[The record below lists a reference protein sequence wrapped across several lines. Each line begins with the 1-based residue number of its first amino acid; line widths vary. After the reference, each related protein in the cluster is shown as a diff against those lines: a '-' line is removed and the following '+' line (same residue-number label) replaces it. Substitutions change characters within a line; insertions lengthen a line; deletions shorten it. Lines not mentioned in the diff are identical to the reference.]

1 MSFVHFKRSINLAAE
16 TFCSKN
22 MLKQTTADSELVT
35 YKELGNLSNQTKA
48 TWDFHSVG
56 IYVVVSVD
64 IGITLM
70 WDRKTSIILK
80 LDPSYKV

>member
-1 MSFVHFKRSINLAAE
+1 MFCGIQTQYNLSVE
-16 TFCSKN
+16 TFCSKYFKTN
-22 MLKQTTADSELVT
+22 TIIGDSELVT
-35 YKELGNLSNQTKA
+35 YKELGDLSNQTKA

-80 LDPSYKV
+80 LGPSYKV